1 MIIQYYPFAWVG
13 FHQSGTPNMAYEGFG
28 TYSWDGENF
37 NSIIN
42 EKQPTYRGVLD
53 PAKFRAEY
61 MGHNLGWPVMF
72 LGQGR
77 IRNEAADKFGVE
89 NVYDHVEGLALL
101 HDTGLV
107 NGILTGERE
116 ERMIDR
122 SANVRRKHWLD
133 SPAYQFIPYWRQ
145 DIVKLPSDR
154 MYASFYC
161 LDRDLMAKTKEWQ
174 FHTAATP
181 DRKVPRK
188 TVMIVYND
196 SDWAGEMRLKPDWAK
211 LGFATTDGVTVENAV
226 HSTGFRIEKIKN
238 DKGED
243 IEKGVLFPRP
253 EETARIENGEVIFP
267 MTPFNYR
274 MIVFTQPQ

>member
-1 MIIQYYPFAWVG
+1 
-13 FHQSGTPNMAYEGFG
+13 
-28 TYSWDGENF
+28 
-37 NSIIN
+37 
-42 EKQPTYRGVLD
+42 
-53 PAKFRAEY
+53 